1 MIDDDELPRAMVSS
15 RPETA
20 PPHIAPTPPPRHDWK
35 RPELYVTLGMMA
47 LGGAVERGWL
57 GNKTPLEDIAGM
69 LLIVLAGMGYT
80 FTRIP
85 RS

>member
-1 MIDDDELPRAMVSS
+1 MNDPPRAIVVSGADS
-15 RPETA
+15 A
-20 PPHIAPTPPPRHDWK
+20 PPKEIITAPPPRHDWK

-69 LLIVLAGMGYT
+69 FLIVLAGMGYT

-85 RS
+85 RP

>member
-1 MIDDDELPRAMVSS
+1 MSDNNEPPRALVVSK
-15 RPETA
+15 PETA
-20 PPHIAPTPPPRHDWK
+20 PPHVVHAPPPRHDWR
-35 RPELYVTLGMMA
+35 RPELYVTFGMMA

-80 FTRIP
+80 FTRV
-85 RS
+85 RQ